1 MARIIK
7 ASNGLKFSQNTE
19 LTKEEQDRLNNLYL
33 NSTPQDAKKW
43 AESNLMGT
51 PANPKASAYR

>member
-33 NSTPQDAKKW
+33 NSTP
-43 AESNLMGT
+43 
-51 PANPKASAYR
+51 